1 MRTELI
7 VDDHPFVRL
16 AIKIL
21 LEKLDYEVVAEADNG
36 VDAVQRA
43 RELEPQLIVMDL
55 NIPRLDGLE
64 VITRITAL
72 GLSSRIVVLTEQSP
86 AFYSERCMRAGALG
100 YVSKTAELDELQLAV
115 RAVMLNKSFFPRLE
129 DHGRMANHVNES
141 ESRQIENL
149 SNRELSILRYIA
161 RGMKNKEISELM
173 LLSDKTVST
182 YKTRLIDKLNLK
194 SVVAL
199 AEFAKRNQLI

>member
-1 MRTELI
+1 MRTALI

-21 LEKLDYEVVAEADNG
+21 LEKLDYEVLAEADNG

-64 VITRITAL
+64 VITRISAL
-72 GLSSRIVVLTEQSP
+72 GLPSRIVVLTEQSP

-129 DHGRMANHVNES
+129 DHGRMATHVNET
-141 ESRQIENL
+141 EARQIENL

-199 AEFAKRNQLI
+199 AEFAKRNQLL

>member
-1 MRTELI
+1 MRTALI

-115 RAVMLNKSFFPRLE
+115 RAVMLNKSVFP
-129 DHGRMANHVNES
+129 
-141 ESRQIENL
+141 Q
-149 SNRELSILRYIA
+149 A
-161 RGMKNKEISELM
+161 RGSWT
-173 LLSDKTVST
+173 DGQPCQRV
-182 YKTRLIDKLNLK
+182 R
-194 SVVAL
+194 VAADRESQQSRVEHPAL
-199 AEFAKRNQLI
+199 H

>member
-1 MRTELI
+1 MRTALI
-7 VDDHPFVRL
+7 VDDHPFIRM
-16 AIKIL
+16 AIKVL
-21 LEKLDYEVVAEADNG
+21 LEKEGFEVVAEADNG
-36 VDAVQRA
+36 VDAVQLA
-43 RELEPQLIVMDL
+43 RELAPSLIVMDL

-64 VITRITAL
+64 AIKR
-72 GLSSRIVVLTEQSP
+72 LSDLQLPSKLVVLTEQAP
-86 AFYSERCMRAGALG
+86 EFYSERCMRAGAMG
-100 YVSKTAELDELQLAV
+100 YISKTAELVELRLAIQ
-115 RAVMLNKSFFPRLE
+115 AVMLNKSFFPRLE
-129 DHGRMANHVNES
+129 GHVQGQAGGVS
-141 ESRQIENL
+141 EPVLIDSL

-161 RGMKNKEISELM
+161 RGMKNKDISELM